1 MIYFIAFTLGITGVF
16 HPCFIGTITT
26 FYAALVLVNNKK
38 KFILGSILGIIIIN
52 FLFIFFIDFLEH
64 ILHQKIFNYIIGGMF
79 IFFGL
84 MLLGIIKHRHS
95 HLLLSVDKIKNINPI
110 LVGIFIV
117 FSWVQSFAHIFIPMV
132 PLISKTNS
140 YTNFF
145 LIIPYIIGLIIPVTL
160 FNFLPLKFKEKN
172 RYKYRKIIG
181 ILLIVLGL
189 FISFNLF
196 EKIEHLVLN

>member
-1 MIYFIAFTLGITGVF
+1 MIYFIAFTLGLSGFF

-52 FLFIFFIDFLEH
+52 FLFIYFIDFLEH
-64 ILHQKIFNYIIGGMF
+64 IVHQRIFSYIIGGLF

-84 MLLGIIKHRHS
+84 MLLGIIKHKHS
-95 HLLLSVDKIKNINPI
+95 HLLLSIERIKNTNPI
-110 LVGIFIV
+110 LVGVFIV

-140 YTNFF
+140 SLNFF
-145 LIIPYIIGLIIPVTL
+145 LIIPYILGLIIPVSL
-160 FNFLPLKFKEKN
+160 FNFLPSEFKK
-172 RYKYRKIIG
+172 KYRHKYTKVIG
-181 ILLIVLGL
+181 ILLIVLGI
-189 FISFNLF
+189 FISFDLF
-196 EKIEHLVLN
+196 ERIEHLV